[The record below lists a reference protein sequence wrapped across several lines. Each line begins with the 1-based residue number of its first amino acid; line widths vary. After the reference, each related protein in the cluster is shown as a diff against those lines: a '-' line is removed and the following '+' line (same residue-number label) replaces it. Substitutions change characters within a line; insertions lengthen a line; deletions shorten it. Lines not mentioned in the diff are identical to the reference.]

1 MNELVKLGR
10 YDNTIDD
17 KTAEKNV
24 KHALK
29 LAEAEFVK
37 KLPNKEITQLG
48 KEFTD
53 GVDVSVGQWQ
63 KLAIARMF
71 YRDPAVMILDE
82 PTSSID
88 AEAEMKIFETLEK
101 FSKQKTVIMISH
113 RFSTVR
119 NADKICVINEGRVYE
134 HGTHEELLNLNGEYA
149 RLFNLQAEGYK

>member
-1 MNELVKLGR
+1 MKLNSFG
-10 YDNTIDD
+10 
-17 KTAEKNV
+17 
-24 KHALK
+24 ALK
-29 LAEAEFVK
+29 SAVEDSSVSFITGYAGTIASSFIEEF
-37 KLPNKEITQLG
+37 PNKYDQVLSEKFKKGIRPST
-48 KEFTD
+48 
-53 GVDVSVGQWQ
+53 GQWQ

-71 YRDPAVMILDE
+71 YHDPAVMVLDE

-101 FSKQKTVIMISH
+101 FSKSKTVIMISH

-134 HGTHEELLNLNGEYA
+134 YGTHEELLNLNGEYA